1 MKRTILIFTVVAMM
15 LSTAAFAKEGLDNLW
30 IDGQKVVYDYTNEL
44 CWYPYLPDTLYM
56 SKDKQEGFIAGIS
69 AAEYGGIA
77 NWEMATWEQV
87 QDMKDSLAAMGKTL
101 TEHAWP
107 WVPPGAPRDPIAS
120 PFLAWSVQVDEFFTP
135 TFVMSQ
141 PMFDMPMDILGGYD
155 VMFFNGRTTG
165 WGWRSNSP
173 LEPPVWAEG
182 EADDHFV
189 TTEFKTPG
197 KFATMTWNY
206 DQHYLADD
214 ATTRDGFPGDFGAW
228 IVSTAKPH
236 LVHFMVLDDMVKGMK
251 LHDRVEKALLAKLK
265 KAIKYMEDGR
275 ARSAAYRMKAFI
287 YEVESWRGD
296 KITHEQAD
304 ILVADALAIIDLLR
318 R

>member
-1 MKRTILIFTVVAMM
+1 MKRTILAFTVVAMT
-15 LSTAAFAKEGLDNLW
+15 LSTGAFAKEGLGNLW

-69 AAEYGGIA
+69 AAEYGGITD
-77 NWEMATWEQV
+77 WQMATWEQV
-87 QDMKDSLAAMGKTL
+87 QDMKDSLAAMGEML

-107 WVPPGAPRDPIAS
+107 WVPPGSPRDPMAS

-135 TFVMSQ
+135 TAVISQ

-155 VMFFNGRTTG
+155 VMFFNGRTVG

-228 IVSTAKPH
+228 IVSTAKPTAAY
-236 LVHFMVLDDMVKGMK
+236 LIVLDDSVKSMK
-251 LHDRVEKALLAKLK
+251 LHYHVKKRLVAMLK
-265 KAIKYMEDGR
+265 NAIRNMELGR
-275 ARSAAYRMKAFI
+275 ANSVAYRLKGFI
-287 YEVESWRGD
+287 HAVEAQRGN

-304 ILVADALAIIDLLR
+304 ILVADALAIIDMLR
-318 R
+318 G